1 MCQDTWPS
9 EYSSQQ
15 QRSDSVWST
24 EHSSET
30 NPFVKAMIRDDS
42 NRRPFSVDE
51 SDDDDD
57 DDEEQS
63 SVSSNVSYPEIDRSS
78 DGSEKM
84 TFGAGENGKD
94 DIKIASAVE
103 TARVDRWRF
112 LVIGSIFVAGAAVSC
127 LTYLTLNAGQTN
139 DAYNAVSHMCAYYST
154 IPSSCIKLCLNHA
167 FSISAYFTGSL
178 SYLPTPSV
186 THLNSK

>member
-1 MCQDTWPS
+1 MN
-9 EYSSQQ
+9 
-15 QRSDSVWST
+15 R
-24 EHSSET
+24 
-30 NPFVKAMIRDDS
+30 FAKAMIDDDN
-42 NRRPFSVDE
+42 NRGPFSVDE

-63 SVSSNVSYPEIDRSS
+63 SVSSNVSYPEMDRSS

-84 TFGAGENGKD
+84 TFGAGENAKD

-127 LTYLTLNAGQTN
+127 ITYLTLNAGQTN
-139 DAYNAVSHMCAYYST
+139 DAYNAVGDLCVYFQYHSSH
-154 IPSSCIKLCLNHA
+154 
-167 FSISAYFTGSL
+167 
-178 SYLPTPSV
+178 
-186 THLNSK
+186 